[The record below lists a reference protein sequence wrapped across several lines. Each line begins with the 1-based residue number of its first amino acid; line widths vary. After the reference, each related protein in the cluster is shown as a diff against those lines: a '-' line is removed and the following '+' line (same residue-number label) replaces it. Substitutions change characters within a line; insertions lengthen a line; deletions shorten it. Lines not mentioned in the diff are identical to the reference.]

1 VEGHVYILIN
11 SSFSK
16 LVKIGRTSKTP
27 QSRAQEL
34 SSTGTPGRFIVAY
47 SVFVNNCIEVEAEL
61 HSIFASQRH
70 TSDREFFELETS
82 IAINKLIEITKD
94 RKVMTIEPSPVVGS
108 ATFYLLKINESKH
121 IYRVGLIQSAKSYL
135 EEAEFKAMVV
145 DLYQHF
151 DSKFVYFCQT
161 LEAIEFIDVDLDALE
176 KMREIIDEN
185 LLRYRRL
192 TNVSLESATY
202 DIRTVVLTVNYESS
216 FKKKAIDEA
225 LPKKIY
231 QSTLSLLEPVAKAS
245 AQRKLEKLNAI
256 KNAEYTKLLDEK
268 LRRIDRIKKSGI

>member
-1 VEGHVYILIN
+1 MEGHVYILIN

-94 RKVMTIEPSPVVGS
+94 RKVIAIEPSPVVGF
-108 ATFYLLKINESKH
+108 ATFYLLKVNESKH

-135 EEAEFKAMVV
+135 EDAEFKAMVV

-192 TNVSLESATY
+192 INVSLESATY

-245 AQRKLEKLNAI
+245 ANRKLEKLNAI

>member
-1 VEGHVYILIN
+1 MEGHVYILIN
-11 SSFSK
+11 SSFPN

-34 SSTGTPGRFIVAY
+34 SGTGTPTKFIVAY

-61 HSIFASQRH
+61 HSIFSSQRH
-70 TSDREFFELETS
+70 TSDREFFELEAS

-94 RKVMTIEPSPVVGS
+94 RKVMAAEPSPAVGF
-108 ATFYLLKINESKH
+108 ATLYLLKINENRH
-121 IYRVGLIQSAKSYL
+121 IYRVGLVQSAKSYL

-145 DLYQHF
+145 DLYHHF
-151 DSKFVYFCQT
+151 DSKYFYGCET
-161 LEAIEFIDVDLDALE
+161 LEAIEFLDVDLDAIE

-185 LLRYRRL
+185 LSRYRRL
-192 TNVSLESATY
+192 TKSLDSGIY
-202 DIRTVVLTVNYESS
+202 DLRTVVLKV
-216 FKKKAIDEA
+216 IDES

-245 AQRKLEKLNAI
+245 AHRKLEKLNAI
-256 KNAEYTKLLDEK
+256 KNAENTKAIEEK
-268 LRRIDRIKKSGI
+268 LRRIDTIKRAGI